1 MPFFSWIL
9 ENLQAICAPSFLFEL
24 CQYIIS
30 PTFVSTTGSGT
41 QPLFY
46 KCTLHIFPPFYKT
59 AEGLQGKIPLT
70 SGILPV
76 YASMMPCLPIFYLTL
91 LTAEKESALCRENT
105 DKPEVQNRHS
115 HLPFQP
121 VVVLLISVL
130 TNLPYS
136 VALGSP
142 ELENPIMGFPALE
155 NPLVCF
161 GKMRT
166 PTLWGE

>member
-1 MPFFSWIL
+1 M
-9 ENLQAICAPSFLFEL
+9 AFL
-24 CQYIIS
+24 
-30 PTFVSTTGSGT
+30 P
-41 QPLFY
+41 
-46 KCTLHIFPPFYKT
+46 
-59 AEGLQGKIPLT
+59 A
-70 SGILPV
+70 
-76 YASMMPCLPIFYLTL
+76 YASIMPCLPISYLAL
-91 LTAEKESALCRENT
+91 LPAEKESALCRENT
-105 DKPEVQNRHS
+105 GEPKVQNRHS

-121 VVVLLISVL
+121 VDVLLISIL
-130 TNLPYS
+130 TNFPYL

>member
-1 MPFFSWIL
+1 
-9 ENLQAICAPSFLFEL
+9 
-24 CQYIIS
+24 
-30 PTFVSTTGSGT
+30 
-41 QPLFY
+41 
-46 KCTLHIFPPFYKT
+46 
-59 AEGLQGKIPLT
+59 
-70 SGILPV
+70 
-76 YASMMPCLPIFYLTL
+76 MMPCLPIFYLTL

-121 VVVLLISVL
+121 VAVLLISVL

-161 GKMRT
+161 SKMRT
-166 PTLWGE
+166 SNSAGGEQKSFGFKNRAKREKINHFTVVKKVDFG

>member
-1 MPFFSWIL
+1 MRPPFFLNCVSI
-9 ENLQAICAPSFLFEL
+9 SFPRLL
-24 CQYIIS
+24 CQQQAPELNPFSISVHYI
-30 PTFVSTTGSGT
+30 F
-41 QPLFY
+41 
-46 KCTLHIFPPFYKT
+46 FPPLNGI

-121 VVVLLISVL
+121 VAVLLISVL